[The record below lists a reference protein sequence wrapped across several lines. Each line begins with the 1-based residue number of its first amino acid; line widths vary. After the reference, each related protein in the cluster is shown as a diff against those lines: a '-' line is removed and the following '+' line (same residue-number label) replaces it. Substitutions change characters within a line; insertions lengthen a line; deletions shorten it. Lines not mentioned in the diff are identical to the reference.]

1 MSNRLPRVNQYLG
14 GLFDLSGMS
23 VVVTGASQGLGRQ
36 IATALAN
43 AGAHVLVTARREVQL
58 EEVVNE
64 ITAAGGS
71 ATAVPVDLTK
81 EGAAE
86 TLLAA
91 TLEKSGQVDV
101 LVNNAGVSPFVQ
113 EPQAYSED
121 DWDKI
126 FDLNLK
132 ATFFCARA
140 FGEWMINEGRGGSII
155 NLGSVA
161 GLHSIRGVSAYA
173 ASKAGVVQ
181 LTR

>member
-1 MSNRLPRVNQYLG
+1 
-14 GLFDLSGMS
+14 MS

-36 IATALAN
+36 IATALAK
-43 AGAHVLVTARREVQL
+43 AGAHVLATARREVQL

-71 ATAVPVDLTK
+71 AVAVPVDLTK

-126 FDLNLK
+126 FDLNL
-132 ATFFCARA
+132 
-140 FGEWMINEGRGGSII
+140 
-155 NLGSVA
+155 
-161 GLHSIRGVSAYA
+161 
-173 ASKAGVVQ
+173 
-181 LTR
+181 